1 MDLEK
6 CPLCGCNEIGESSFV
21 DYGGLINSKSLIPK
35 TQEVVASVCTECGY
49 IIAMRVLKPN
59 KFKKKK

>member
-6 CPLCGCNEIGESSFV
+6 CPLCGCSEIGEGSFV
-21 DYGGLINSKSLIPK
+21 GYGGLINSKSLIPK

-59 KFKKKK
+59 KFKNSR